1 MASSEVLLSAATG
14 LAAGVIFLIVAYWK
28 FAVGADERLSWANVQ
43 IITWT
48 GVVLGSYVAF
58 GVLKRGF
65 PDSIP
70 DNLLVLMGISIGT
83 QAGSKLVRAV
93 QDSNRKK
100 KGNNDPNPVEAA
112 GFRGLMAAERDVTKV
127 SVAKLQHLAW
137 TVVAI
142 VFYLIVVWRGLTA
155 GATSL
160 PDIGNGLPT
169 LMGISASGYI
179 ANKIGDSPK

>member
-1 MASSEVLLSAATG
+1 MASSEVLLSAAIGFTASG
-14 LAAGVIFLIVAYWK
+14 IFLIIAYWK
-28 FAVGADERLSWANVQ
+28 FAVGGDKRLSWANVQ
-43 IITWT
+43 IIAWT

-70 DNLLVLMGISIGT
+70 DNLLLLMGISIGT

-93 QDSNRKK
+93 QDSKPKK
-100 KGNNDPNPVEAA
+100 KGNNNPNPGEAA
-112 GFRGLMAAERDVTKV
+112 GFRGLMATESDDTKV

-142 VFYLIVVWRGLTA
+142 IFYLAVVWKGLTA